1 MRVFWSG
8 FVSRERLTSS
18 SYVTPSARHH
28 SWNLLRAA
36 SPASVIGPASEKV
49 SSVSCFFLRTKPTQP
64 SSLWRFGYPDRRRA
78 AHSDAQ
84 RHHAVRFRWTQHDLP
99 RRCRHLRRHNHQGQ
113 PGPDQTPPGLGVR
126 QVAGEEAGEGE
137 PRNIEASMGASF
149 ACRDGGCAGPAR
161 DARSIPRYPRARP
174 TSSHARVSPRDPREV
189 AKPSPHPSSPP
200 DRPPLTPY
208 LTLSIPSQAAIAA
221 AEAEKAKKVRA

>member
-1 MRVFWSG
+1 MVI
-8 FVSRERLTSS
+8 LIAD
-18 SYVTPSARHH
+18 ARHTQTR
-28 SWNLLRAA
+28 NDTMPFVLDGLNMIFLAA
-36 SPASVIGPASEKV
+36 AAIFGGTIIKANPDLTKPHPDSAFGKWQAKRQEKV
-49 SSVSCFFLRTKPTQP
+49 SHETSR
-64 SSLWRFGYPDRRRA
+64 
-78 AHSDAQ
+78 
-84 RHHAVRFRWTQHDLP
+84 
-99 RRCRHLRRHNHQGQ
+99 
-113 PGPDQTPPGLGVR
+113 
-126 QVAGEEAGEGE
+126 
-137 PRNIEASMGASF
+137 ASMGASF

-161 DARSIPRYPRARP
+161 DARSIPRYPRGRS